1 MTKKY
6 KLLKDLPT
14 FKAGDEFFLSNKGNL
29 VAGTPENPETITTNI
44 YGVDRPVDLIAY
56 SQKTLEEFPDI
67 LTEWFEEVKES
78 TDSIHWEPKRG
89 DKCFILENANIR
101 PTVYTAML
109 RDYNAWRVGRVFRT
123 EEECEKAR
131 DRELAEVRLRRTST
145 FTPDFENGRGGWF
158 VAYNHLEG
166 KLEYF
171 QCSWQDAGE
180 SVRYETREDAEKS
193 IKENER
199 EWKIYFGI
207 EEGEK

>member
-1 MTKKY
+1 MGSVMKRY

-14 FKAGDEFFLSNKGNL
+14 FKAGDLFYISEYGAL
-29 VAGTPENPETITTNI
+29 VYDDGDG
-44 YGVDRPVDLIAY
+44 GVMAY
-56 SQKTLEEFPDI
+56 ARQTLDMFPNI
-67 LTEWFEEVKES
+67 LTEWFEEIQES
-78 TDSIHWEPKRG
+78 TDSIHWNPMIGE
-89 DKCFILENANIR
+89 KCFILENANIR
-101 PTVYTAML
+101 PTLFTGKL
-109 RDYNAWRVGRVFRT
+109 RDYNAWRTGKVFRT

-180 SVRYETREDAEKS
+180 PVRYETKEEAEKS
-193 IKENER
+193 IEQYRKDWLAYLNVEDC
-199 EWKIYFGI
+199 
-207 EEGEK
+207 

>member
-1 MTKKY
+1 MKRY

-14 FKAGDEFFLSNKGNL
+14 FKAGDLFYISEYGAL
-29 VAGTPENPETITTNI
+29 VYDDGDG
-44 YGVDRPVDLIAY
+44 GVMAY
-56 SQKTLEEFPDI
+56 ARQTLDMFPNI
-67 LTEWFEEVKES
+67 LTEWFEEIQEES
-78 TDSIHWEPKRG
+78 TDSIHWNPRIGER
-89 DKCFILENANIR
+89 CFILENANII
-101 PTVYTAML
+101 PTLYTL
-109 RDYNAWRVGRVFRT
+109 KPRDCNARRTGKIFRT

-180 SVRYETREDAEKS
+180 PVRYETKEEAERSIEQYRKDWLAYLNVEDC
-193 IKENER
+193 
-199 EWKIYFGI
+199 
-207 EEGEK
+207 